1 MLRDWGH
8 STGWPEDRR
17 CRGRKTKAS
26 ELIRLRLKRSAPLE
40 RLLVESEKAEE
51 GRNRII
57 GRRALAFPVVRFSE
71 PEYQGHD

>member
-1 MLRDWGH
+1 M
-8 STGWPEDRR
+8 
-17 CRGRKTKAS
+17 
-26 ELIRLRLKRSAPLE
+26 RLKRSAPLE

-51 GRNRII
+51 GRNGII